1 MTPAIDDEIQGFLP
15 KMCRKREHNI
25 ETHTRRAIT
34 ATTSTFALSTR
45 LGSILFV
52 KMATI
57 MGDKI
62 NDLV

>member
-1 MTPAIDDEIQGFLP
+1 MTKSKDFAEDVQQKRTQHKKHAHRAI
-15 KMCRKREHNI
+15 
-25 ETHTRRAIT
+25 IT
-34 ATTSTFALSTR
+34 ATQAFALSTR
-45 LGSILFV
+45 LGSILFL